1 MVDTLAKLG
10 ASPDE
15 HTLLILNEQ
24 DDNVLVRT
32 VPPCSVAGCV
42 TKANERWQT
51 HVPGAL
57 QACALPSNQNAA
69 SACISGAAAACRF
82 NSYDT

>member
-32 VPPCSVAGCV
+32 VPP
-42 TKANERWQT
+42 
-51 HVPGAL
+51 
-57 QACALPSNQNAA
+57 
-69 SACISGAAAACRF
+69 
-82 NSYDT
+82 